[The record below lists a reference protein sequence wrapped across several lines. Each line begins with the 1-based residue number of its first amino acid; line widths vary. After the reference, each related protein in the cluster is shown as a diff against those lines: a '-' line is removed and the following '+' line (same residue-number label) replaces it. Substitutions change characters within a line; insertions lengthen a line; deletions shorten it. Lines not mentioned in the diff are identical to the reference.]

1 MGFKEKIR
9 MRKLI
14 FLLFI
19 SFSLYSQ
26 DEKYIQQD
34 ENGYWTYSEVFEYD
48 TNQISSYDIIQRA
61 ETYFNQNKID
71 WNTQVSDDF
80 DIKSEI
86 IFEKTENKIYGIIH
100 GNILRTR
107 ANPWGMQIYTIIE
120 IKQNR
125 VRIKFEKMKNIYSYA
140 LGMFIPA
147 NVIMKSDDILK
158 KFKKHNREGNFYD
171 SIERLIR
178 KLKSSML
185 ISTNDDDW

>member
-1 MGFKEKIR
+1 
-9 MRKLI
+9 MRYLLI
-14 FLLFI
+14 LLFV
-19 SFSLYSQ
+19 SFSSYSQ
-26 DEKYIQQD
+26 DEKYIQED
-34 ENGYWTYSEVFEYD
+34 ENGFWTYSEVFEYD
-48 TNQISSYDIIQRA
+48 TNQISPNDIIQRA

-86 IFEKTENKIYGIIH
+86 IFEKTETKIYGMIH
-100 GNILRTR
+100 GNIYRTR
-107 ANPWGMQIYTIIE
+107 VNPWGMQLYTIIE
-120 IKQNR
+120 VKGNR

-158 KFKKHNREGNFYD
+158 QFKKHKRDGNFYD
-171 SIERLIR
+171 SIETLIG

-185 ISTNDDDW
+185 KSTNDDW